1 MPSWSSCPCYSHTCL
16 SQIAL
21 AMSSLLATFRF
32 LLSLLRTPA
41 NASGYFCLISTI
53 KVLPTVEQ
61 SYPQFTH
68 EPSSIL
74 YFFEWNG
81 CHTAW
86 SCTERGISFY
96 ELCVHMASFF
106 FSNGSISEKWFPTA
120 LQNGFLYSQDSE
132 KRLPTAL
139 RNGLLYSQIRGF
151 QLPLEMGFLYSQDPY
166 FMEWSLL
173 LCLKL
178 LRNHKLQHPEINFS
192 LVYTY

>member
-21 AMSSLLATFRF
+21 AMSSLLATFRL

-96 ELCVHMASFF
+96 ELCLHMASFF
-106 FSNGSISEKWFPTA
+106 FSNGSISEKWLPTA
-120 LQNGFLYSQDSE
+120 LQ
-132 KRLPTAL
+132 
-139 RNGLLYSQIRGF
+139 NGLLYSQIRGF

>member
-21 AMSSLLATFRF
+21 AMSSLLATFRL

-41 NASGYFCLISTI
+41 NASGYFCLISTM

-61 SYPQFTH
+61 SYPQFTR

-81 CHTAW
+81 CHTVW

-96 ELCVHMASFF
+96 ELCLHMASLF
-106 FSNGSISEKWFPTA
+106 FSQMGASQKNGFQLPFKMGSSTPRIQRNGS
-120 LQNGFLYSQDSE
+120 
-132 KRLPTAL
+132 
-139 RNGLLYSQIRGF
+139 
-151 QLPLEMGFLYSQDPY
+151 QLPLEMGCSTPRILISWNGACCF
-166 FMEWSLL
+166 
-173 LCLKL
+173 
-178 LRNHKLQHPEINFS
+178 
-192 LVYTY
+192 V

>member
-21 AMSSLLATFRF
+21 AMSSLLATFRL

-81 CHTAW
+81 CHMVW

-96 ELCVHMASFF
+96 ELCLHMASFF
-106 FSNGSISEKWFPTA
+106 FFTNGSISEKWLPTA

-132 KRLPTAL
+132 KRLPNAL
-139 RNGLLYSQIRGF
+139 RNGL
-151 QLPLEMGFLYSQDPY
+151 LYSQDPY

-178 LRNHKLQHPEINFS
+178 WRNHKLQHPEINFS

>member
-1 MPSWSSCPCYSHTCL
+1 MNHLPFCTFLNEMVVIRCEVAQKGGSRSMSC
-16 SQIAL
+16 
-21 AMSSLLATFRF
+21 
-32 LLSLLRTPA
+32 
-41 NASGYFCLISTI
+41 ASTWHLF
-53 KVLPTVEQ
+53 
-61 SYPQFTH
+61 
-68 EPSSIL
+68 
-74 YFFEWNG
+74 
-81 CHTAW
+81 
-86 SCTERGISFY
+86 
-96 ELCVHMASFF
+96 FF
-106 FSNGSISEKWFPTA
+106 FSNGSISEKWLPTA

-178 LRNHKLQHPEINFS
+178 WRNHKLQHPEINFS